1 MLPWLNDAAG
11 ARSQTW
17 YQRPGVAQEGGGGC
31 QEQDE
36 EGTDMQSGR
45 REAEGLGPNDPQ
57 LHRPQQ
63 VSILDGLVGEEA
75 SMSVVRGGARW

>member
-1 MLPWLNDAAG
+1 MPEQN
-11 ARSQTW
+11 
-17 YQRPGVAQEGGGGC
+17 EGGN
-31 QEQDE
+31 
-36 EGTDMQSGR
+36 MQTSQL
-45 REAEGLGPNDPQ
+45 EAEGLGLHDPQ